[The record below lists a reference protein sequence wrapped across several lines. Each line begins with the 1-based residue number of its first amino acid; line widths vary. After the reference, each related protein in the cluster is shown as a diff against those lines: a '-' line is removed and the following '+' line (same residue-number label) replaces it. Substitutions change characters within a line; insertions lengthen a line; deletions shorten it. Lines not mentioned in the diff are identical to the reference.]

1 MVATRRTHGCRLVV
15 KLAAAVI
22 LVACAHP
29 APPSPPAP
37 RPVPVVVTAKP
48 VSPWPMPVRV
58 MTWTRD
64 GIVQVGELPDS
75 PPAQPITTP
84 WFVEPTRALDAAS
97 FAKLVV
103 ALRSEHVPGL
113 SLRDQP
119 IAPVAELV
127 DLPELTALVL
137 DDAPVDD
144 AVLAGLQ
151 LSLVRLYLARTGID
165 DAGIAKLVAGQPHL
179 EVLDVEGCAIGNAS
193 LSAIAQLADLHALD
207 VAGTN
212 IDDTGGPALG
222 SLAKLEILD
231 LGHTKIGAKTI
242 AAIRPLALREL
253 FVPQTRVGK
262 EIATLAGYAPGLVRF
277 DATTLASEYKPTDA
291 DLGWL
296 ASAPNLVEAGMSG
309 SQVHDKLVM
318 AIAALPELREIRV
331 ANTPITIAAIR
342 AIAKR
347 TELHEV
353 DVADTPVDDAAA
365 ATLVALPDI
374 RMLRVDG
381 TPIDG
386 RRVRRRGA
394 GHEARRA
401 LRARART
408 SRMPAPSILD
418 KLPKLVAL
426 GLGTTKIG
434 DATIARIGKLTGLHT
449 LVLAKTR
456 TGPLDALAA
465 LRGLERVY
473 LSDSRAD
480 DATAEA
486 LAGATRMRILHI
498 DQTNISAEA
507 LPSLRKLVRL
517 DELVIGDTRL
527 GAEITQLEAWPHLRT
542 LSLVGLDLDDTTLAG
557 IAARTSL
564 VALDLSATS
573 IRDPRP
579 LAALPHLAV
588 LGLAQTKLSKEGN
601 VSVKALAARGVEIK
615 R

>member
-1 MVATRRTHGCRLVV
+1 MVATPRTHGCRLVV
-15 KLAAAVI
+15 KLVAAVMF
-22 LVACAHP
+22 VACAHP
-29 APPSPPAP
+29 VAPVPPTP
-37 RPVPVVVTAKP
+37 RPVPVVAPAKP

-84 WFVEPTRALDAAS
+84 WFVEPTKALDAAS
-97 FAKLVV
+97 FAKLVI

-119 IAPVAELV
+119 IAPLAELV

-137 DDAPVDD
+137 DDAPIDD
-144 AVLAGLQ
+144 ATLDGLQ
-151 LSLVRLYLARTGID
+151 LSLVRLYLARTRID
-165 DAGIAKLVAGQPHL
+165 DAAIVKLVTRQPHL
-179 EVLDVEGCAIGNAS
+179 EVLDLEGCAIGNAS

-207 VAGTN
+207 VAGTR

-231 LGHTKIGAKTI
+231 LGHTRIGAKTI

-253 FVPQTRVGK
+253 FVPQTHVGK

-277 DATTLASEYKPTDA
+277 DASTLASEYKPTDA

-296 ASAPNLVEAGMSG
+296 ATAPNLVEAGVSG
-309 SQVHDKLVM
+309 ARVHDKLVM

-331 ANTPITIAAIR
+331 AGTPITIASIR
-342 AIAKR
+342 AIATR
-347 TELHEV
+347 SELREV
-353 DVADTPVDDAAA
+353 DVADTPVDDSAAA
-365 ATLVALPDI
+365 ALVALPDL

-381 TPIDG
+381 TPISDAAFATATPG
-386 RRVRRRGA
+386 TKLVELYASSTNLTDA
-394 GHEARRA
+394 G
-401 LRARART
+401 T
-408 SRMPAPSILD
+408 VILD

-456 TGPLDALAA
+456 TGSLDALAA
-465 LRGLERVY
+465 LHGLERVY

-486 LAGATRMRILHI
+486 LAGATRMRVLHI

-507 LPSLRKLVRL
+507 LPALRKLVRL

-527 GAEITQLEAWPHLRT
+527 GAEITQLDAWPELRT
-542 LSLVGLDLDDTTLAG
+542 LSLVGLDLDDSALAG

-579 LAALPHLAV
+579 LAALPHLAI